1 MEVSLIQTICNLS
14 SMLRG
19 GKTTAWDNDSNIQ
32 PALESVMGSLQLVN
46 TRQVALFVAIFE
58 RNIGS
63 RWCDIDDLTRFFGI
77 SAMEIMT
84 LVGEIEA
91 MARLGHIQKKDPDET
106 VVHVEFRIA
115 RNIMDAIACGEMI
128 EVVPPATNAEFS
140 RYTFC
145 RKVSGWVENDDL
157 STIEIIANMQDLE
170 TQHHDLAFVENT
182 MSQIQEPHARA
193 LFYEMC
199 NDFVSVPHH
208 RAVDEGYTN
217 IRCTMRDLFDDVHQR
232 NLQTSLLNNK
242 QHPLCLN
249 RFIEVNLP
257 DNEIHLTN
265 KGKRLFLEDDYSA
278 YAPNYYHLDRY
289 KFAMAVH
296 DYLRSNEVRMVLH
309 EDGDKEENSIT
320 STICEM
326 EEANPQLSFI
336 ATLQR
341 MLPEP
346 RERASMYDVAYSL
359 IYKGCGANL
368 QETAGCLYDIRGQ
381 RRVINAMADEQH
393 NLQQLGLAKIEKR
406 SNFFGETTMLCLTGK
421 GCDIYFEEDA
431 ALYAPRME
439 RKNMIAAAEIVEKP
453 LFFANDLERQLS
465 LVRGSLQDEAYRNL
479 CTRLEEKHMPRGI
492 AILLYGHPG
501 TGKTESVMQIA
512 RATGRDVMHVDIAA
526 SKSMWFGESEK
537 KIKEIFVHYREMCDN
552 CERKPILL
560 FNEADALFGKR
571 KDTASGSCAQT
582 ENAIQNILL
591 EEMERLDGIL
601 MATTNLTDNLD
612 AAFERRFLFKVHFER
627 PAAEAKARIWQSKL
641 PSLTSAEAEQLAARF
656 DFSGGE
662 IDNIVRRATMR
673 ELIEGVIITPKVLDE
688 LCRNE
693 RLSTKS
699 NSRHIGFA

>member
-1 MEVSLIQTICNLS
+1 MNAIQTICNLS
-14 SMLRG
+14 SMLQSS
-19 GKTTAWDNDSNIQ
+19 KTTEWSDNPQVKSS
-32 PALESVMGSLQLVN
+32 LESIMGYLQLTN
-46 TRQVALFVAIFE
+46 IRQVALFVATFE
-58 RNIGS
+58 RNVTS

-77 SAMEIMT
+77 SAMECMP
-84 LVGEIEA
+84 LVVELEA
-91 MARLGHIQKKDPDET
+91 MARLGHLQKQDADESIT
-106 VVHVEFRIA
+106 RTDFRIA
-115 RNIMDAIACGEMI
+115 GNIMDAIVCGE
-128 EVVPPATNAEFS
+128 VVELISPVANSEFT

-145 RKVSGWVENDDL
+145 RKVSNWVENNNL
-157 STIEIIANMQDLE
+157 STSEVIANMLDLEKQHQDLV
-170 TQHHDLAFVENT
+170 FVEKT
-182 MSQIQEPHARA
+182 TGQIQNLHARA

-199 NDFVSVPHH
+199 NDFVSVPRH
-208 RAVDEGYTN
+208 RISDEGYSE

-232 NLQTSLLNNK
+232 NLQTSLLRNK
-242 QHPLCLN
+242 QHPLCLDH
-249 RFIEVNLP
+249 FIDVNVH
-257 DNEIHLTN
+257 DNVLHLTN
-265 KGKRLFLEDDYSA
+265 KSKQLFLEDDYAA

-289 KFAMAVH
+289 KFAEAVH
-296 DYLRSNEVRMVLH
+296 EYIHSNEARMALS
-309 EDGDKEENSIT
+309 EDGDREENVIT
-320 STICEM
+320 HTICDIEDS
-326 EEANPQLSFI
+326 NPQLSFI
-336 ATLQR
+336 PSLR
-341 MLPEP
+341 RILPDP
-346 RERASMYDVAYSL
+346 RERALVYDVAYSL
-359 IYKGCGANL
+359 IYKGDGANL
-368 QETAGCLYDIRGQ
+368 QDTAGCLYNIRDQ
-381 RRVINAMADEQH
+381 RRLMNAMADDQH
-393 NLQQLGLAKIEKR
+393 NLQRLGLAKIEKR
-406 SNFFGETTMLCLTGK
+406 SNFFGEATILSLTGK
-421 GCDIYFEEDA
+421 GCTLYFEEDA
-431 ALYAPRME
+431 ALYAPRMDG
-439 RKNMIAAAEIVEKP
+439 KNRIAATEIVEKP

-465 LVRGSLQDEAYRNL
+465 LVRNSLQDEAYRNL
-479 CTRLEEKHMPRGI
+479 CTRLEEKRMPRGI

-673 ELIEGVIITPKVLDE
+673 ELIEGVAITPEVLDE